1 MSYSITPDKRVLKN
15 GVEVGHIEG
24 GTAYMDD
31 PPRGRGIASFRAMAG
46 MPNLKFE
53 AVNKVPPNVEIEPHK
68 MQPFAIE
75 KVKKAWAMLEPSEE
89 STPAL
94 PEPPNNPHLGDKD
107 PVWQRWF
114 IATNGEDA
122 FKSRWP
128 NRQLPQ

>member
-24 GTAYMDD
+24 DTAYMDD
-31 PPRGRGIASFRAMAG
+31 PPKGRGIASFRAMAG

-53 AVNKVPPNVEIEPHK
+53 KFPPIVPTAL
-68 MQPFAIE
+68 MQP
-75 KVKKAWAMLEPSEE
+75 EPEPA
-89 STPAL
+89 PAL

-107 PVWQRWF
+107 PVWQKWF